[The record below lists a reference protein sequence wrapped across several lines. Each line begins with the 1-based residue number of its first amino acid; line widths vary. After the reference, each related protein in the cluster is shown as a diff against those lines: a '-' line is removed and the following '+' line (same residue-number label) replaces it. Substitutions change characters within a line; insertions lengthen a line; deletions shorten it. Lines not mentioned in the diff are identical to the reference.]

1 MTVEFPR
8 TTYARAVREY
18 DEEFKRHLV
27 SEIVTEI
34 AEASI
39 VTDPDVRIRE
49 LRVGETLEALTTCLI
64 ATASLSPHFEVPSYL
79 RAFAEDP
86 AKRVRRDVAK
96 ARAEGGLGS
105 DFVCGARR
113 QGGSA

>member
-8 TTYARAVREY
+8 TTYARAVRGY

-27 SEIVTEI
+27 S
-34 AEASI
+34 SI
-39 VTDPDVRIRE
+39 VTDPDVRIMA

-79 RAFAEDP
+79 RAVAEDL

>member
-18 DEEFKRHLV
+18 
-27 SEIVTEI
+27 
-34 AEASI
+34 
-39 VTDPDVRIRE
+39 
-49 LRVGETLEALTTCLI
+49 
-64 ATASLSPHFEVPSYL
+64 
-79 RAFAEDP
+79 EDP

-105 DFVCGARR
+105 DFVCGARG